1 MEYIKINKQQLEFDK
16 IIYVETYGDDNNDG
30 SLGSPV
36 KTIKRAKELIKH
48 GYCMK
53 LGEGEFEIEHIELFA
68 TKFNYTVIGEAEK
81 TIVRFDSTRTAY
93 SIIQNVKTTLMRFIL
108 TPSSK
113 YSNSGEKRVYFYID
127 ENSKLNFDFYNVLF
141 KLEKI
146 NGRLYPTQGDIF
158 FSNSRINNNHSC
170 YLVNCTIE
178 NTSVTAHE
186 WCTQIQTFY
195 NLAISYIKYNTSVI
209 TVDNSYVGGIKID
222 EQGNITNDV
231 KWRNC
236 GTSNFTRFNNDNPN
250 GTQPHLG
257 VYGGLYAWGNWKQY
271 CVIGKDDEFSTIVD
285 GVLTPIP
292 DYTPDKFEDNK
303 TTIDAVNGIINDL
316 DNGYQ
321 IILKDKEDL
330 YIKGIKQTS
339 GLVAGKNDILTTM
352 QRNID
357 YFKAICNTDD
367 DSFIKIVFTM
377 DSGNTWYT
385 YNNGNFEEIDINLP
399 LKPHAQ
405 LTDNEKQNLADT
417 TKAIL
422 DKGIAYSELENL
434 DFNGFNMKRI
444 RFAYALSI
452 VDKDSTCINR
462 ELQWRFDSSGNMI
475 KMANSEYSIDLYGH
489 KVDFKTKITNDLIK
503 VNILSNTDGDE
514 KDNLLYI
521 DNPEIDILF
530 EDDYSFMS
538 DDNIE
543 SLFNETRIS
552 DNDIDSLF

>member
-1 MEYIKINKQQLEFDK
+1 MEYIKINKQQLEFGK

-36 KTIKRAKELIKH
+36 RTIDRAKQLIKH

-53 LGEGEFEIEHIELFA
+53 LGEGEFNIFDVTSFA
-68 TKFNYTVIGEAEK
+68 TPFEYSVIGEAEK
-81 TIVRFDSTRTAY
+81 TVVRINVGASKTP
-93 SIIQNVKTTLMRFIL
+93 SIKSNVKTTLMRFAIQ
-108 TPSSK
+108 PSDEFV
-113 YSNSGEKRVYFYID
+113 NSSEIRTYFYVHGGAR
-127 ENSKLNFDFYNVLF
+127 LNFDFYNILF
-141 KLEKI
+141 KLNTTGSGI
-146 NGRLYPTQGDIF
+146 TPTLGDIF
-158 FSNSRINNNHSC
+158 FSNSGYNDNHDC
-170 YLVNCTIE
+170 FLINCTME
-178 NTSVTAHE
+178 NTSTTSHMYATTVP
-186 WCTQIQTFY
+186 CFY
-195 NLAISYIKYNTSVI
+195 NMAVTHAKYNISYISV
-209 TVDNSYVGGIKID
+209 DKSYVAGIEID
-222 EQGNITNDV
+222 EQGNIINDV

-236 GTSNFTRFNNDNPN
+236 GTSNFTKFNNNNPD

-530 EDDYSFMS
+530 EDDNSQ
-538 DDNIE
+538 E
-543 SLFNETRIS
+543 
-552 DNDIDSLF
+552 